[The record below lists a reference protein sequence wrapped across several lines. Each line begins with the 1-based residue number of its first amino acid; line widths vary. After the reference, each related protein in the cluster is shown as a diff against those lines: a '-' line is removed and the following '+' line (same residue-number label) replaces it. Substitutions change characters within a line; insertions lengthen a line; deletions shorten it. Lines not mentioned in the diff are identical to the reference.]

1 MAVTPHPAVSD
12 TIGQALL
19 SGHNAKNKDHKP
31 MKTRLFSLALGVTIL
46 LLSAA
51 GTGAVGRQSPSL
63 LPQKPGQIETIQIV
77 RGPYL
82 QLGTP
87 RSIVVRWRTNTP
99 TSSRVTYGLSP
110 DNLTESV
117 TQSASTTEH
126 AVTLTSLE
134 PDTTYFYAVGSA
146 SAVLA
151 GGDANHFFVTAPPTG
166 SDRPVR
172 VWVLGDSGTAN
183 FDAQRVRNAYYTY
196 AADRHTDLWLMLGD
210 NAYHRGS
217 DAEYQTA
224 VFDFYPDM
232 LRKSVLWPTLG
243 NHDALSASSATQ
255 SGPYFAIFNLPTMG
269 EAGGLS
275 SGTEA
280 YYSFDYANIHFIVL
294 DSSETI
300 YANPAPMLSWLA
312 NDLAATDQPW
322 KIAYFHHSPYSKGS
336 HDSDTDSLMTRMR
349 TQALPILEAGGID
362 LVLGGHSHN
371 YERSTLMNGHYG
383 LSTTLAPTMIVD
395 AGDGRPA
402 GDGAYRK
409 LDGANQGAVYAVVGC
424 SGGVNL
430 APLDHPAMPFI
441 AELPGSAVL
450 EIEGDQLNFIF
461 LDRTGQQSDYFTIS
475 KILPEPTATATPTST
490 PTATATSTP
499 TATPTPT
506 ATATA
511 TETASPTPTATATA
525 TETASPTP
533 TATESSTPTATPS
546 PTAALRRLY
555 LPLVTRAVA
564 GPFAGER

>member
-1 MAVTPHPAVSD
+1 MGVAPPPAVSH

-19 SGHNAKNKDHKP
+19 SGHNAKNKEHKP
-31 MKTRLFSLALGVTIL
+31 VKTRLFSLALGVTFL

-63 LPQKPGQIETIQIV
+63 LPQKPSQIETIQIV

-87 RSIVVRWRTNTP
+87 HSIVVRWRTNTP

-110 DNLTESV
+110 NNLTESV
-117 TQSASTTEH
+117 VQSASITEH
-126 AVTLTSLE
+126 AVTLTGLE

-183 FDAQRVRNAYYTY
+183 FDARRVRNAYYAY
-196 AADRHTDLWLMLGD
+196 AVDRHTDLWLMLGD
-210 NAYHRGS
+210 NAYHRGA

-243 NHDALSASSATQ
+243 NHDALSASAATQ
-255 SGPYFAIFNLPTMG
+255 SGPYFAFFNLPTMG

-312 NDLAATDQPW
+312 NDLAATSQPW

-383 LSTTLAPTMIVD
+383 RSTTLDPTMIVD
-395 AGDGRPA
+395 AGDGQPT
-402 GDGAYRK
+402 GDGVYRK

-430 APLDHPAMPFI
+430 APLDHPTMPFT

-450 EIEGDQLNFIF
+450 EIEGEQLNFIF
-461 LDRTGQQSDYFTIS
+461 LDRTGQQSDHFTIS
-475 KILPEPTATATPTST
+475 KILPEPTATATST
-490 PTATATSTP
+490 PTATATGTP
-499 TATPTPT
+499 TPTPTPT

-511 TETASPTPTATATA
+511 TATP
-525 TETASPTP
+525 SPTP
-533 TATESSTPTATPS
+533 TATESPTATATPS
-546 PTAALRRLY
+546 PTVTVRRLY
-555 LPLVTRAVA
+555 LPLTTRAAVGA
-564 GPFAGER
+564 LTGER